1 MKDNERADDAY
12 CASTNGAACYA
23 LAIREIRLG
32 KIRLGLFQPRDD
44 DPEEMAAAQSWCA
57 TVDSPQAHRMKT

>member
-44 DPEEMAAAQSWCA
+44 DPDEMALAPIARRRNDRSVEHHVSA
-57 TVDSPQAHRMKT
+57 